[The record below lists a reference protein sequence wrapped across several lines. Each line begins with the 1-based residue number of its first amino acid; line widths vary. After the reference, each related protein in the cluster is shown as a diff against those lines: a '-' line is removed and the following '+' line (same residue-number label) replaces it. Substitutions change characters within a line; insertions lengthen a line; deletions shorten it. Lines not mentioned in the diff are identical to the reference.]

1 MAPLG
6 QAALLG
12 LGFQVLCAAGPARV
26 LMPGPWPRRDAVTEE
41 KLSGGVA
48 VATPWCWGWLGVMPQ
63 RWSSEWGWGAEA
75 LLNL

>member
-1 MAPLG
+1 
-6 QAALLG
+6 
-12 LGFQVLCAAGPARV
+12 
-26 LMPGPWPRRDAVTEE
+26 MPGPWPRRDAVTEE